1 MQRAPNHVPRWQLL
15 GIWKSEMK
23 IKVHWEQQSVRSFI
37 SNSTIAWRRLENHK
51 SITRKRGMCDY
62 RLLVPFRQLA
72 VCVNTRKF
80 LLAPA
85 EMTQQ
90 GKARCWVFQCYVSCT
105 ENCAGAGWAYLDI
118 TWQTWHWTWPPGS
131 LQSTFFLDWEL
142 SGMSNSTN
150 MDTRVLLLS
159 TVLPPGYVLS
169 SVVDSVWCV
178 CCVADVTGH
187 SSHGDTVTG
196 GYTGHSW
203 GDHRA
208 ELCVWL
214 PVTPPAHS
222 HTVHCSCTLTVHSD
236 VSPVQIIQT
245 HEKMLSGNIFQYLV
259 TCITGA
265 ADMYFLLQFRTDAN
279 EVLPDTP
286 IQDLQVMS
294 YTLHPPLYQNLY
306 LVLKYFGCDITTH
319 HTVSPSASPS
329 PQLLHWD

>member
-131 LQSTFFLDWEL
+131 LQSTFFLDWDL

-169 SVVDSVWCV
+169 SVVDSCLMCLLCCWCHWSLLTWWH
-178 CCVADVTGH
+178 CHRWLHWALLRWSPRRALRLTACY
-187 SSHGDTVTG
+187 SSCP
-196 GYTGHSW
+196 
-203 GDHRA
+203 
-208 ELCVWL
+208 L
-214 PVTPPAHS
+214 S
-222 HTVHCSCTLTVHSD
+222 HCTL
-236 VSPVQIIQT
+236 QLYT
-245 HEKMLSGNIFQYLV
+245 HCTLWRI
-259 TCITGA
+259 TCTNNTNTRENVI
-265 ADMYFLLQFRTDAN
+265 
-279 EVLPDTP
+279 
-286 IQDLQVMS
+286 
-294 YTLHPPLYQNLY
+294 
-306 LVLKYFGCDITTH
+306 
-319 HTVSPSASPS
+319 
-329 PQLLHWD
+329 W